1 MPAGFLG
8 LTVVGAAFQF
18 YPPTVGVWPHT
29 DGRTALMSVGLLGSG
44 LGMQILGLVGRI
56 SRAIAVGTAAGVLGA
71 LVYVFLLLAAVA
83 RRWQ

>member
-1 MPAGFLG
+1 MLAGFLG
-8 LTVVGAAFQF
+8 LTVAGAAFQF
-18 YPPTVGVWPHT
+18 YPSAVGVWPHT
-29 DGRTALMSVGLLGSG
+29 DDRTALVSIGLLGSG

-56 SRAIAVGTAAGVLGA
+56 SWAIAVGTAAGVLGG